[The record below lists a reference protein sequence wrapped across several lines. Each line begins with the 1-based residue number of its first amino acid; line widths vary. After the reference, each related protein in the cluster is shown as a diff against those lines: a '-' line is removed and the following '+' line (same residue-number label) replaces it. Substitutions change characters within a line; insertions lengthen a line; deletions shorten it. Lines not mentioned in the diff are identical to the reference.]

1 MVTPLTVN
9 NDYTILYHGRRYER
23 FYDDGVWCRFWPA
36 DEAEVLQAERA
47 FRDAFVE
54 TAHRVMAWRSVDKKA
69 IAAAWQARQRAM
81 RQAEVL
87 IPSADY
93 FGVTDPEKRRRLG
106 GRQVAYQPGHRMEA
120 SWLRGIHH
128 AMVYIEQCWEE
139 GCAEGAARG
148 LFTAFVLPA
157 WVSAV
162 DRWAALPIRL
172 GRCMPPPRPLEV
184 LTAEQRTLLARAE
197 PVQSNVERQEPLLRL
212 RRPAGHTGNLRVSS
226 ESNGACV
233 PGEVLSMDVDQERT
247 AL

>member
-1 MVTPLTVN
+1 MVAPLTVN
-9 NDYTILYHGRRYER
+9 NGYTILYHGRRYER
-23 FYDDGVWCRFWPA
+23 FYDDGAWCRFWPA

-54 TAHRVMAWRSVDKKA
+54 TAHKILASRSVDTKA
-69 IAAAWQARQRAM
+69 IAAAWRARQRAM

-93 FGVTDPEKRRRLG
+93 FGVTDPEKRRRLRA
-106 GRQVAYQPGHRMEA
+106 RQVAYQPGHRVEA
-120 SWLRGIHH
+120 SRLRGIHH
-128 AMVYIEQCWEE
+128 AMVYIEQGWEE
-139 GCAEGAARG
+139 ARTERAAWG
-148 LFTAFVLPA
+148 FFAAFVLPA
-157 WVSAV
+157 WASAV

-184 LTAEQRTLLARAE
+184 LTAEQRTLLAGAE
-197 PVQSNVERQEPLLRL
+197 PVQANVERQEPLLRL

-226 ESNGACV
+226 ESNYACV
-233 PGEVLSMDVDQERT
+233 PGEVLGMDVDQERT